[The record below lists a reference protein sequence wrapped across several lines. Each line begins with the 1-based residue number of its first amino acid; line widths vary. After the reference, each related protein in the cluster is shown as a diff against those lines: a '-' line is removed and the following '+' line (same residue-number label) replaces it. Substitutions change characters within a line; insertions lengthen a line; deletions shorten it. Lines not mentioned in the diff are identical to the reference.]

1 MKYKTRAQS
10 KNSNLNPFNVK
21 NKKNIYQFK
30 KFVKVKKITIKRTMI
45 RSEWK
50 KPEGGTRKS
59 ILKIISNKTNNNKK
73 NGN

>member
-21 NKKNIYQFK
+21 NKKKYQFK

-45 RSEWK
+45 RSDRK
-50 KPEGGTRKS
+50 KPEEGTRKS

>member
-1 MKYKTRAQS
+1 MS
-10 KNSNLNPFNVK
+10 KIKKIYINLK
-21 NKKNIYQFK
+21 NLLKL
-30 KFVKVKKITIKRTMI
+30 KKITIKRTMI

-73 NGN
+73 NRD